1 MAEKQTSSRRDLLKA
16 AAVAGIGF
24 AIGSW
29 AVALSRGKAVVE
41 VTSQRVEEVRVKP
54 QVEVRPVVQQVA
66 QQQPAGPVAPQH
78 PALQKRGL
86 AYLNPDYIQSTLRV
100 LVPED
105 QLPPKPTAFNINDLD
120 WIAIMIESRYHEPG
134 VEMVGA
140 YTFLD
145 MKNFKVLKRVKNAG
159 DRVHV
164 VRFGRE
170 EWPEHKR
177 RFAIGMSRDC
187 WLSKIDLYTMQIVRQ
202 IKIGVDCR
210 SAAYDKDGKYIIAG
224 SKDPGH
230 AVILDADTFK
240 VLKVI
245 PFLGPSKFFPTPMMG
260 RQGAILATDLG
271 YWLVNVKDAEMVLVI
286 DYRSPD
292 FPIVHVFTS
301 YDTNSKGRSVKV
313 QIGDKTY
320 DVTGI
325 GKSPHELNKLDKE
338 GRYVA
343 VTGQESDTITILDL
357 KNMEIV
363 NVVPCGKKPHPGPG
377 TLVPNKYFLTNAI
390 GEGVITVINLQTM
403 DVEKYI
409 KFPSEFPAD
418 TGGGLYSTPPLPDG
432 TIPKGLA
439 WFDTSFNINKGVFAV
454 DIHLLDVATRPPKP
468 AIFVENKP
476 GKWAMHPGHTP
487 DGRYVISALE
497 RTDSV
502 YKVDVETGEIV
513 DIIRLKE
520 IEPVQL
526 LEEPSP
532 TGIFPAWRIK
542 APWF

>member
-1 MAEKQTSSRRDLLKA
+1 MSQSQEKGAGRRDVLKA
-16 AAVAGIGF
+16 FAAAGLGF
-24 AIGSW
+24 AVGSW
-29 AVALSRGKAVVE
+29 ALALSRGAPVQKVVYEKA
-41 VTSQRVEEVRVKP
+41 EEVRVKP
-54 QVEVRPVVQQVA
+54 VVQV
-66 QQQPAGPVAPQH
+66 QQQTAAPQVSAPPH
-78 PALQKRGL
+78 DAFQKRGL
-86 AYLNPDYIQSTLRV
+86 AYLSADYIQSTLRV

-105 QLPPKPTAFNINDLD
+105 QLPSKPTAYNINDLD
-120 WIAIMIESRYHEPG
+120 WIAILIESRYHEPG

-177 RFAIGMSRDC
+177 RFALGMSRDC
-187 WLSKIDLYTMQIVRQ
+187 WLSKIDLYSMQVVRQ

-210 SAAYDKDGKYIIAG
+210 SAAYDKDGKYVIAG

-230 AVILDADTFK
+230 VVILDAETFK

-245 PFLGPSKFFPTPMMG
+245 PFLGVSKFFPTPMMG
-260 RQGAILATDLG
+260 RQGAILTTDLG

-286 DYRSPD
+286 DYRDPS

-301 YDTNSKGRSVKV
+301 YDTNKKGRSVKV

-320 DVTGI
+320 ETTGI
-325 GKSPHELNKLDKE
+325 GKSPHELNKLDKV

-343 VTGQESDTITILDL
+343 VTGQESSTITILDVE
-357 KNMEIV
+357 NFEVV
-363 NVVPCGKKPHPGPG
+363 NVIPCGKKPHPGPG

-390 GEGVITVINLQTM
+390 AEGKITVINLQTM
-403 DVEKYI
+403 DLEKYI
-409 KFPSEFPAD
+409 TYPQEFPAD

-439 WFDTSFNINKGVFAV
+439 WFDTTFNINKGIFAV
-454 DIHLLDVATRPPKP
+454 DIYMLDVATRPPKP
-468 AIFVENKP
+468 AIFAANKP
-476 GKWAMHPGHTP
+476 GKWAMHPGYTP
-487 DGRYVISALE
+487 DGKYVISALE
-497 RTDSV
+497 RTDTV
-502 YKVDVETGEIV
+502 YKVDAETGEIV
-513 DIIRLKE
+513 GTINLKNV
-520 IEPVQL
+520 EPVQL

>member
-1 MAEKQTSSRRDLLKA
+1 MTEKTGRRDLLKA
-16 AAVAGIGF
+16 AAAAGVGF
-24 AIGSW
+24 AVGSW
-29 AVALSRGKAVVE
+29 ALALSRGKAVVE
-41 VTSQRVEEVRVKP
+41 VTSQAVQEVRVKP
-54 QVEVRPVVQQVA
+54 QVEIQPQVVQQPA
-66 QQQPAGPVAPQH
+66 QQTGPTAPPH
-78 PALQKRGL
+78 PAFQKRGL
-86 AYLNPDYIQSTLRV
+86 AFLDPNTIQNTLRV

-105 QLPPKPTAFNINDLD
+105 QLPSKPVGYNINDLD

-134 VEMVGA
+134 VEMVGS

-177 RFAIGMSRDC
+177 RFALGMSRDC
-187 WLSKIDLYTMQIVRQ
+187 WLSKIDLYTMQVVRQ

-210 SAAYDKDGKYIIAG
+210 SAAFDKDGKYIIAG

-245 PFLGPSKFFPTPMMG
+245 PFIGPSKFFPTPMMG
-260 RQGAILATDLG
+260 RQGAILTTDLG

-301 YDTNSKGRSVKV
+301 YDQNAKGRSVKV

-343 VTGQESDTITILDL
+343 VTGQESNTITILDM
-357 KNMEIV
+357 KSFEIV
-363 NVVPCGKKPHPGPG
+363 NVVPCGLKPHPGPG
-377 TLVPNKYFLTNAI
+377 TLVPGKYFLTNAI
-390 GEGVITVINLQTM
+390 GEGKITVINLQTM
-403 DVEKYI
+403 DLEKYI
-409 KFPSEFPAD
+409 TYPSEFPAN

-439 WFDTSFNINKGVFAV
+439 WFDTTFNINKGVFAV
-454 DIHLLDVATRPPKP
+454 DIHLLDVATKPPKP
-468 AIFVENKP
+468 AIFAENKP
-476 GKWAMHPGHTP
+476 GKWAMHPGYTP

-497 RTDSV
+497 RTDTV
-502 YKVDVETGEIV
+502 YKVDVETGEV
-513 DIIRLKE
+513 VGTIRLKE
-520 IEPVQL
+520 IEKVQL

>member
-1 MAEKQTSSRRDLLKA
+1 MGAEDKQPRRDFLKA
-16 AAVAGIGF
+16 AAMAGIGF
-24 AIGSW
+24 AVGSW

-41 VTSQRVEEVRVKP
+41 VTQEKVVETRVIP
-54 QVEVRPVVQQVA
+54 QVQVMQTA
-66 QQQPAGPVAPQH
+66 PTAPAAPPH
-78 PALQKRGL
+78 PAFEKRGL
-86 AYLNPDYIQSTLRV
+86 AYLNPETIQNTLRV

-105 QLPPKPTAFNINDLD
+105 SLSPKPTAYNINDLD
-120 WIAIMIESRYHEPG
+120 WIAILIESRYHEPG

-145 MKNFKVLKRVKNAG
+145 MKNFNVLKRLKNAG

-170 EWPEHKR
+170 EWPENKR
-177 RFAIGMSRDC
+177 RFALGMSRDC

-230 AVILDADTFK
+230 VVILDADTFK

-245 PFLGPSKFFPTPMMG
+245 PFLGVSKFFPTPMMG
-260 RQGAILATDLG
+260 RQGAILTTDLG

-286 DYRSPD
+286 DYRDPE
-292 FPIVHVFTS
+292 FPIVHAFTS
-301 YDTNSKGRSVKV
+301 YDNNSKNRSVKV

-320 DVTGI
+320 EVTGI

-343 VTGQESDTITILDL
+343 VTGQESNTISILDM
-357 KNMEIV
+357 KNFEII

-377 TLVPNKYFLTNAI
+377 TLVPGKYFLTNAI
-390 GEGVITVINLQTM
+390 AEGKITVINLQTM

-409 KFPSEFPAD
+409 TYPKEFPAD

-432 TIPKGLA
+432 RIPKGLA

-454 DIHLLDVATRPPKP
+454 DINLMDVATAPPKP
-468 AIFVENKP
+468 AVFSTNKP
-476 GKWAMHPGHTP
+476 GKWAMHPGYTP

-502 YKVDVETGEIV
+502 YRVDAETGEIV
-513 DIIRLKE
+513 GTIKLKE

>member
-1 MAEKQTSSRRDLLKA
+1 MGEKETRRDFLKA
-16 AAVAGIGF
+16 AAAAGIGF
-24 AIGSW
+24 AVGSW
-29 AVALSRGKAVVE
+29 ALALSRQKVVVE
-41 VTSQRVEEVRVKP
+41 TTAEKETLVRPEVRVKP
-54 QVEVRPVVQQVA
+54 EVHIQQA
-66 QQQPAGPVAPQH
+66 APTAAAPPH
-78 PALQKRGL
+78 PAFEKRGL
-86 AYLNPDYIQSTLRV
+86 EFLNPENIQKTLRV
-100 LVPED
+100 VVPED
-105 QLPPKPTAFNINDLD
+105 QLPGKPVGYNINDID
-120 WIAIMIESRYHEPG
+120 WIALLIESRYHEPG
-134 VEMVGA
+134 AEMVGS

-145 MKNFKVLKRVKNAG
+145 MKEFKILKRVKNAG

-177 RFAIGMSRDC
+177 RFAVGMSRDC
-187 WLSKIDLYTMQIVRQ
+187 WLSKIDLYSMQVVRQ

-210 SAAYDKDGKYIIAG
+210 SAIFDKDGKYVIAG

-245 PFLGPSKFFPTPMMG
+245 PFLGVSKYFPTPMMG
-260 RQGAILATDLG
+260 RQGAILASDLG

-286 DYRSPD
+286 DYRQPD

-301 YDTNSKGRSVKV
+301 YDTNKKGSSVKV
-313 QIGDKTY
+313 RIGDKEYET
-320 DVTGI
+320 TGI

-343 VTGQESDTITILDL
+343 VTGQEGNTISIVDMKTF
-357 KNMEIV
+357 EIV
-363 NVVPCGKKPHPGPG
+363 NTVYCGKKPHPGPG
-377 TLVPNKYFLTNAI
+377 TLVPGKYFLTNAI
-390 GEGVITVINLQTM
+390 AEGLITVINLQTM

-409 KFPSEFPAD
+409 KYPKEFPPE

-432 TIPKGLA
+432 RVPHNLA

-454 DIHLLDVATRPPKP
+454 DITLMDVATRPPEP
-468 AIFVENKP
+468 AVFAPNKP

-487 DGRYVISALE
+487 DGRYVVSALE
-497 RTDSV
+497 RTDMV
-502 YKVDVETGEIV
+502 YKVDAESGKIV
-513 DIIRLKE
+513 STIELKKV
-520 IEPVQL
+520 EPVQL
-526 LEEPSP
+526 VEEPSP
-532 TGIFPAWRIK
+532 TGIFPLWRIK

>member
-1 MAEKQTSSRRDLLKA
+1 MAEKTPRRDFLKA
-16 AAVAGIGF
+16 AAALGVGF
-24 AIGSW
+24 AVGSW
-29 AVALSRGKAVVE
+29 ALALSRGKAVVE
-41 VTSQRVEEVRVKP
+41 VTSEQVKEVRVRP
-54 QVEVRPVVQQVA
+54 EVQVQQV
-66 QQQPAGPVAPQH
+66 QAPTTTTAAAPPH
-78 PALQKRGL
+78 PAFQKRGL
-86 AYLNPDYIQSTLRV
+86 AFLDPANIQATLRV
-100 LVPED
+100 LAPED
-105 QLPPKPTAFNINDLD
+105 QLPSKPVGYNINDID
-120 WIAIMIESRYHEPG
+120 WIAILIESRYHEPG
-134 VEMVGA
+134 VEMVGS

-145 MKNFKVLKRVKNAG
+145 MKNFKILKRLKNAG

-177 RFAIGMSRDC
+177 RFAVGMSRDC
-187 WLSKIDLYTMQIVRQ
+187 WLSKIDLYSMQIVRQ

-210 SAAYDKDGKYIIAG
+210 SAAFDKDGKYVVAA

-230 AVILDADTFK
+230 VVILEADTFK

-245 PFLGPSKFFPTPMMG
+245 PMLGASKFFPTPMMG
-260 RQGAILATDLG
+260 RQGAILTTDFG
-271 YWLVNVKDAEMVLVI
+271 YWLVNVKDAEQVLVI
-286 DYRSPD
+286 DYRDPS

-301 YDTNSKGRSVKV
+301 YDPNKKGRSVKV
-313 QIGDKTY
+313 KIGDKEY

-343 VTGQESDTITILDL
+343 VTGQESNTITIIDV
-357 KNMEIV
+357 KNFEVV
-363 NVVPCGKKPHPGPG
+363 NVVPCGLKPHPGPG
-377 TLVPNKYFLTNAI
+377 TLVPGKYFLTNAI
-390 GEGVITVINLQTM
+390 GEGKITVINLQTM

-409 KFPSEFPAD
+409 TYPKEFPAD

-439 WFDTSFNINKGVFAV
+439 WFDTTFNINKGVFAV
-454 DIHLLDVATRPPKP
+454 DIHLLDVATRPPQP
-468 AIFVENKP
+468 AIFASNKP

-497 RTDSV
+497 RTDAV
-502 YKVDVETGEIV
+502 YKVDAETGEIV
-513 DIIRLKE
+513 GKIELKNV
-520 IEPVQL
+520 EPVRL

-532 TGIFPAWRIK
+532 TGLFPLWRIK

>member
-1 MAEKQTSSRRDLLKA
+1 MGAEVKQPRRDFLKA
-16 AAVAGIGF
+16 AAMAGIGF
-24 AIGSW
+24 AVGSW
-29 AVALSRGKAVVE
+29 ALALSRGKSVVE
-41 VTSQRVEEVRVKP
+41 VTQEKVVETRVKP
-54 QVEVRPVVQQVA
+54 QVQVVQA
-66 QQQPAGPVAPQH
+66 APTAPATAAPPH
-78 PALQKRGL
+78 PAFEKRGL
-86 AYLNPDYIQSTLRV
+86 AFLNPETIQKTLRV
-100 LVPED
+100 LVTED
-105 QLPPKPTAFNINDLD
+105 SLPPKPTAYNINDLD
-120 WIAIMIESRYHEPG
+120 WIAILIESRYHEPG
-134 VEMVGA
+134 SEMVGA

-145 MKNFKVLKRVKNAG
+145 MKNFKVLKRLKNAG

-170 EWPEHKR
+170 EWPENKR
-177 RFAIGMSRDC
+177 RFVLGMSRDC

-230 AVILDADTFK
+230 VVILDADTFK

-245 PFLGPSKFFPTPMMG
+245 PFLGVSKFFPTPMMG
-260 RQGAILATDLG
+260 RQGAILTTDLG

-286 DYRSPD
+286 DYRDPE
-292 FPIVHVFTS
+292 FPIVYAFTS
-301 YDTNSKGRSVKV
+301 YDNNSKNRSVKV

-320 DVTGI
+320 EVTGI

-343 VTGQESDTITILDL
+343 VTGQESNTISILDV
-357 KNMEIV
+357 KNFEIV

-377 TLVPNKYFLTNAI
+377 TLVPGKYFLTNAI
-390 GEGVITVINLQTM
+390 AEGKVTVINLQTM
-403 DVEKYI
+403 DLEKYI
-409 KFPSEFPAD
+409 TYPKEFPAD

-432 TIPKGLA
+432 RIPKGLA

-454 DIHLLDVATRPPKP
+454 DIHLLDVATVPPKP
-468 AIFVENKP
+468 AVFAPNKP
-476 GKWAMHPGHTP
+476 GKWAMHPGYTP

-497 RTDSV
+497 RTDAV
-502 YKVDVETGEIV
+502 YKVDAETGEVVGTIK
-513 DIIRLKE
+513 LKE